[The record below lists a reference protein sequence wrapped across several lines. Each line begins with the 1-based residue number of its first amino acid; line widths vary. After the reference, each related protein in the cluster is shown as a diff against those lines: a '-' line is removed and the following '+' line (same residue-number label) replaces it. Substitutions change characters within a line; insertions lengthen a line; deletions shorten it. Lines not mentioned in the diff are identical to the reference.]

1 MQEQIKKLLL
11 FIEEGDDVIIVLVAL
26 RGSGLK
32 RNRS

>member
-1 MQEQIKKLLL
+1 MQEQIKKLL
-11 FIEEGDDVIIVLVAL
+11 FTKEGDDVIIVLVVL